1 MTEINFENLNLD
13 EEEELNFVVGEDT
26 EEQHDLNLCLV
37 GRFVHDRPI
46 RFNSMKACLADVWRP
61 VKGMT
66 VKEATQGLY
75 LFKFFHPLDVEE
87 VLKGGPWNFDNFT
100 LIIDRLKIGVALQD
114 IPLFHVNFWVQIHD
128 VPIGMMLETVGRGLA
143 NYIGEFVEYDKNNN
157 TSFWRKYMRVKVRV
171 DVRSPLKIE
180 KKIKLNG
187 GKGGVVK
194 FKYEKLGLFC
204 FVCGRLGHAE
214 NKCEDKYAMERD
226 DGQRSWSNEIKAEVR
241 RPGGKVGSRWLHEEG
256 RNMADVDASNTSG
269 ERGSQQTGPAQ
280 TSVASPRESRGP
292 ENGEIVSTVR
302 GHSPPLRQAAIRQS
316 SSNQD
321 SFIEAPVVERKRRRA
336 ASLVAEGS
344 EVRTNQHFLS
354 AAIDVEGR
362 SGGLAMFWKDS
373 SKCRM
378 LNYTRNFI
386 NMLVE
391 DEQWGEWKLTCYYG
405 YPERTR
411 RRAAWDLLRAL
422 GNMSSIPWCIIGDF
436 NDLLSQADKKG
447 IHPHPN
453 GLCMGFRQTVS
464 DCDLTDIPIEG
475 HQFTWIK
482 SRGTPHVIEERLDRA
497 MASTSWLQLFPQR
510 MWWLRVGGRE
520 NLEVIDRVT
529 RCANKL
535 QRWDKKK
542 RIRFKEEI
550 DECVRRMNELCG
562 NQDEEGSIQYQEL
575 SERHA
580 TLLIQEEGY
589 WKQRAKMH
597 WLQEGDMNTRFFH
610 MSATVRS
617 KKKKVTKLIA
627 DNGTEAHTQEELCEV
642 AKSYFDTLFKP
653 RDGDHDPILNL
664 IQPRVTDDD
673 NLVLTAPITK
683 VEIQQALFQMH
694 PDKSPGPDGFNPAFY
709 QRFWEQCSDDIF
721 SAASTW
727 LERGYFPTSLND
739 TNICLIPKCDNPTS
753 MKDLR
758 PISLCNVLY
767 KMISKVLANR
777 LKCCLDKC
785 VSQEQS
791 AFVEGRSILDNALIA
806 TEVIHAL
813 KRKTNGRRGELALKI
828 DISKAY
834 DKVDWGFL
842 RGVMTR
848 MGFTDV
854 WIRWV
859 MMCVS
864 SVNYSVL
871 MNSDRVGPISPGRG
885 LRQGDPLSPYLFILV
900 TECLTALIH
909 QAVGRGDLHGVRIC
923 RGAPEVSHLLFA
935 DDCFLLCRA
944 NVAEVNELMRILH
957 TYETA
962 SGQEVNLVKSE
973 VFISR
978 NMSQAAKEDFS
989 RILGVKLVLGTGIYL
1004 GLPSM
1009 VGRSKKEIFSYI
1021 KDRIWKSINSW
1032 RGRALSKAG
1041 KEIMIKS
1048 VLQAIPSYVMSM
1060 FILPASLIDDI
1071 EKMIN
1076 VFWWRNGSTNNNNTK
1091 AFNKAMVA
1099 KQVWNIVQNP
1109 NSLVAK
1115 LIKARYFPR
1124 SSLFEAPLGYNPS
1137 FAWRSMWQARQIL
1150 SLGFSW
1156 RIGSGDNIRVMHDP
1170 WLRGSANRWVPSPQP
1185 AGVYQLS
1192 VRDLLHD
1199 NYKAWN
1205 IVKVRNLFSRD
1216 VAEKILETP
1225 LVSSVREDKVVWDEE
1240 RNGCYSVKSGGCL
1253 PTRSRLLERRVKCT
1267 LNCPVC
1273 DEEIEDELH
1282 IFFRCAVAQDSWSA
1296 AGLSSVLH
1304 NATYQQTNVM
1314 DRIFAIC
1321 SNESSDTVGRVAM
1334 LLWCIW
1340 QNHNDKLWNDNSN
1353 NVSGTTE
1360 ADLVRWEKPALD
1372 WVKCN
1377 VDVAFVAGSGRTS
1390 MGLCFR
1396 DNSGHFMAGMTQWQQ
1411 TVISSVEGE
1420 AWALL
1425 LAMEEARHRGLNQV
1439 QFESDSKVLV

>member
-1 MTEINFENLNLD
+1 
-13 EEEELNFVVGEDT
+13 
-26 EEQHDLNLCLV
+26 
-37 GRFVHDRPI
+37 
-46 RFNSMKACLADVWRP
+46 K
-61 VKGMT
+61 
-66 VKEATQGLY
+66 
-75 LFKFFHPLDVEE
+75 
-87 VLKGGPWNFDNFT
+87 
-100 LIIDRLKIGVALQD
+100 
-114 IPLFHVNFWVQIHD
+114 
-128 VPIGMMLETVGRGLA
+128 
-143 NYIGEFVEYDKNNN
+143 
-157 TSFWRKYMRVKVRV
+157 
-171 DVRSPLKIE
+171 
-180 KKIKLNG
+180 
-187 GKGGVVK
+187 
-194 FKYEKLGLFC
+194 
-204 FVCGRLGHAE
+204 
-214 NKCEDKYAMERD
+214 
-226 DGQRSWSNEIKAEVR
+226 
-241 RPGGKVGSRWLHEEG
+241 
-256 RNMADVDASNTSG
+256 
-269 ERGSQQTGPAQ
+269 
-280 TSVASPRESRGP
+280 
-292 ENGEIVSTVR
+292 
-302 GHSPPLRQAAIRQS
+302 
-316 SSNQD
+316 
-321 SFIEAPVVERKRRRA
+321 
-336 ASLVAEGS
+336 
-344 EVRTNQHFLS
+344 
-354 AAIDVEGR
+354 
-362 SGGLAMFWKDS
+362 
-373 SKCRM
+373 
-378 LNYTRNFI
+378 
-386 NMLVE
+386 
-391 DEQWGEWKLTCYYG
+391 DEQWGEWRLTCYYG
-405 YPERTR
+405 YPEGSR
-411 RRAAWDLLRAL
+411 RRAAWDLLRVL
-422 GNMSSIPWCIIGDF
+422 
-436 NDLLSQADKKG
+436 G

-453 GLCMGFRQTVS
+453 GLCMGFQQAVN

-475 HQFTWIK
+475 HPFTWIK

-497 MASTSWLQLFPQR
+497 MASTSWLQLFP
-510 MWWLRVGGRE
+510 RVGEGRE
-520 NLEVIDRVT
+520 HLEVVDRVT

-535 QRWDKKK
+535 QMWGKKK

-550 DECVRRMNELCG
+550 DECVRRMNELRG

-580 TLLIQEEGY
+580 TLLIQEE
-589 WKQRAKMH
+589 
-597 WLQEGDMNTRFFH
+597 
-610 MSATVRS
+610 S
-617 KKKKVTKLIA
+617 KKKNVTKLIA

-653 RDGDHDPILNL
+653 RVGDHDPVLNL
-664 IQPRVTDDD
+664 IQPRVTDND
-673 NLVLTAPITK
+673 NFVLTAPITK

-721 SAASTW
+721 SAVSTW
-727 LERGYFPTSLND
+727 LERGYFPTSLNE

-758 PISLCNVLY
+758 PISLC
-767 KMISKVLANR
+767 K
-777 LKCCLDKC
+777 
-785 VSQEQS
+785 
-791 AFVEGRSILDNALIA
+791 SILDNALIA

-813 KRKTNGRRGELALKI
+813 KRKTKGRRGELALKI

-848 MGFTDV
+848 MGFADV

-864 SVNYSVL
+864 SVYYSVL
-871 MNSDRVGPISPGRG
+871 MNSDRVGSISPGRG
-885 LRQGDPLSPYLFILV
+885 LRQGDPLFPYLFILV

-935 DDCFLLCRA
+935 DDCFLFCRA

-957 TYETA
+957 TYETT

-978 NMSQAAKEDFS
+978 NMSQAAKEDLY
-989 RILGVKLVLGTGIYL
+989 RILGVKMVLGTGIYL
-1004 GLPSM
+1004 GLSSM
-1009 VGRSKKEIFSYI
+1009 VGRSKKTIFSYI
-1021 KDRIWKSINSW
+1021 KDRIWKRINSW

-1041 KEIMIKS
+1041 KEIMIKL

-1076 VFWWRNGSTNNNNTK
+1076 AFWWRGGSTNNNTK
-1091 AFNKAMVA
+1091 GIHWLVWKRLACPKAHGGLGFRNFEAFNKAMVA

-1115 LIKARYFPR
+1115 LIKARYFPH
-1124 SSLFEAPLGYNPS
+1124 SSLIEAPLGYNPS

-1150 SLGFSW
+1150 SLGCRW

-1185 AGVYQLS
+1185 AGVFQLS
-1192 VRDLLHD
+1192 VRDLLHE

-1205 IVKVRNLFSRD
+1205 IVKVRNLFSKD

-1225 LVSSVREDKVVWDEE
+1225 LVSSVREDKVVWEEE
-1240 RNGCYSVKSGGCL
+1240 RNGCYSIKSGGCL
-1253 PTRSRLLERRVKCT
+1253 PTRSRLLEKRVECT

-1282 IFFRCAVAQDSWSA
+1282 IFIRCAVARDSWNA

-1304 NATYQQTNVM
+1304 NATYQQTNAM
-1314 DRIFAIC
+1314 DRIFAVC
-1321 SNESSDTVGRVAM
+1321 SNASSDIMPRQIGRHTFDA
-1334 LLWCIW
+1334 
-1340 QNHNDKLWNDNSN
+1340 WNDWYSVHKLQVHKLQGN

-1372 WVKCN
+1372 WLKCN
-1377 VDVAFVAGSGRTS
+1377 VDVAFVSGSGRTS
-1390 MGLCFR
+1390 VGLCFR

-1420 AWALL
+1420 TWTLL
-1425 LAMEEARHRGLNQV
+1425 LAMEEARHIGLDRV
-1439 QFESDSKVLV
+1439 QFESDSKVLIEAIHMKRRGNSEFLSIVHDILSLMSSFINFELP

>member
-1 MTEINFENLNLD
+1 MLRFTTEVAIDSAARVAIE
-13 EEEELNFVVGEDT
+13 
-26 EEQHDLNLCLV
+26 
-37 GRFVHDRPI
+37 VHVR
-46 RFNSMKACLADVWRP
+46 RSDVWRP

-87 VLKGGPWNFDNFT
+87 VLKGGPWTFDNFI
-100 LIIDRLKIGVALQD
+100 LIIDRARSCEL
-114 IPLFHVNFWVQIHD
+114 
-128 VPIGMMLETVGRGLA
+128 
-143 NYIGEFVEYDKNNN
+143 YGEFVEYDKNNN

-194 FKYEKLGLFC
+194 FRYEKLGLFC

-214 NKCEDKYAMERD
+214 NKCEVKYAMERD
-226 DGQRSWSNEIKAEVR
+226 DGRRSWSNEIKAEVR
-241 RPGGKVGSRWLHEEG
+241 RPSGRVGSRWLHEEG
-256 RNMADVDASNTSG
+256 RNMADVDASNNSG

-292 ENGEIVSTVR
+292 ENGGIVSTVR
-302 GHSPPLRQAAIRQS
+302 GHSPPLRPASIRQS
-316 SSNQD
+316 SSIQG
-321 SFIEAPVVERKRRRA
+321 SFIEAPAV
-336 ASLVAEGS
+336 SLISNGHTTTAQLTTTPALNEG
-344 EVRTNQHFLS
+344 NQLNSDDMDTQFPGLPGLMIILSWNCRGLGGPSAIPNLKKLARGHKPDILFLS
-354 AAIDVEGR
+354 ETLSHNRHIESIRVLLGFDSCLAIDVEGR
-362 SGGLAMFWKDS
+362 SGGLAVFWKDS
-373 SKCRM
+373 SKCRV

-391 DEQWGEWKLTCYYG
+391 DEQWGEWRLTCYYG
-405 YPERTR
+405 YPERSR

-422 GNMSSIPWCIIGDF
+422 
-436 NDLLSQADKKG
+436 
-447 IHPHPN
+447 
-453 GLCMGFRQTVS
+453 VS

-497 MASTSWLQLFPQR
+497 MANTSWLQLFPQVR
-510 MWWLRVGGRE
+510 LTNLLASHSDHSPILLQCKPIIRTLINHSFRFENSWLKEPDLEDVVVEGWGGGRE
-520 NLEVIDRVT
+520 NLEVVDRVT

-535 QRWDKKK
+535 QRWGKKK

-550 DECVRRMNELCG
+550 DECVRRMNELRG

-597 WLQEGDMNTRFFH
+597 CLQEGDTNTRFFH

-653 RDGDHDPILNL
+653 RDGDHDPVLNL

-721 SAASTW
+721 NAASTW

-777 LKCCLDKC
+777 MKCCLDKC

-806 TEVIHAL
+806 TKVIHAL
-813 KRKTNGRRGELALKI
+813 KRKTKGRRGELTLKI

-834 DKVDWGFL
+834 DKVDWVFL

-848 MGFTDV
+848 MRFTDV

-864 SVNYSVL
+864 SVNYSML
-871 MNSDRVGPISPGRG
+871 MNSDRVGPISP
-885 LRQGDPLSPYLFILV
+885 
-900 TECLTALIH
+900 ECLTALIH
-909 QAVGRGDLHGVRIC
+909 QAVGKGDLHGVRIC
-923 RGAPEVSHLLFA
+923 RGAPEVSHLLFE
-935 DDCFLLCRA
+935 DDCFLFCRA

-978 NMSQAAKEDFS
+978 NMSQAAKEDLS

-1009 VGRSKKEIFSYI
+1009 AGRSKKTIFSYI
-1021 KDRIWKSINSW
+1021 KDRIWKRINSW
-1032 RGRALSKAG
+1032 RGRELSKAD
-1041 KEIMIKS
+1041 KEIMVKS

-1060 FILPASLIDDI
+1060 FILPASFIDDI

-1076 VFWWRNGSTNNNNTK
+1076 AFWWRSGSTNNNNTK
-1091 AFNKAMVA
+1091 GIHWLAWERLACPKAYGGLGFRNFEAFNKAMVA

-1124 SSLFEAPLGYNPS
+1124 SSLFEAPLGYNLS
-1137 FAWRSMWQARQIL
+1137 FAWRSMCQARQIL
-1150 SLGFSW
+1150 SLGCRW

-1170 WLRGSANRWVPSPQP
+1170 LLHGSANRWVPSPQP

-1192 VRDLLHD
+1192 VRDLLHE

-1216 VAEKILETP
+1216 VAEKIMETP
-1225 LVSSVREDKVVWDEE
+1225 LVRVREDKVVWEEE
-1240 RNGCYSVKSGGCL
+1240 RNGCYSVKSGYKLAMRYLIGSDKYHVMGNWNGIWKAQAPHKARHLLWRLCRGCL
-1253 PTRSRLLERRVKCT
+1253 PTRSRLLERRVECT

-1282 IFFRCAVAQDSWSA
+1282 ILFRCAVARDSWSA

-1304 NATYQQTNVM
+1304 NATYQQTNAM
-1314 DRIFAIC
+1314 DRIFVVC
-1321 SNESSDTVGRVAM
+1321 SNESSDTVGRVTM

-1340 QNHNDKLWNDNSN
+1340 QNRNDKLWNDN
-1353 NVSGTTE
+1353 VQMPRQIG
-1360 ADLVRWEKPALD
+1360 RH
-1372 WVKCN
+1372 
-1377 VDVAFVAGSGRTS
+1377 AFDA
-1390 MGLCFR
+1390 
-1396 DNSGHFMAGMTQWQQ
+1396 
-1411 TVISSVEGE
+1411 
-1420 AWALL
+1420 
-1425 LAMEEARHRGLNQV
+1425 
-1439 QFESDSKVLV
+1439 